1 MTHYDVDYSN
11 LHPQAKHEKAIA
23 DIKDYLGEAKFVA
36 ITNDFRKY
44 PPQSIDALAMY
55 LSIAGVQG
63 YPVRAW
69 HDVIWPYG

>member
-1 MTHYDVDYSN
+1 MTHYEVSYAELS
-11 LHPQAKHEKAIA
+11 PQAAHDKAIA
-23 DIKDYLGEAKFVA
+23 DIKDYMGADKFVA
-36 ITNDFRKY
+36 ITDDFRQY
-44 PPQSIDALAMY
+44 SPQSVEALAMY